1 MVALKNISFL
11 TDNKGNK
18 KSVLLQ
24 VNDFIRLQDEIDDL
38 EDALA
43 LEKARRDATGFK
55 KWRDFVKE
63 ISFAEK
69 K

>member
-18 KSVLLQ
+18 KSVLLP